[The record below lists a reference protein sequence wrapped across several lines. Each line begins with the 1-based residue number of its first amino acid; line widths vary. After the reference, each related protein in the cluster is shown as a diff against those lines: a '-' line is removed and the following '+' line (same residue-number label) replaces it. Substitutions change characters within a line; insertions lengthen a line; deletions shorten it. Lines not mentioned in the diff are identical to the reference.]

1 MSSGVFGDVGGEFAI
16 WADVAAIEGPAG
28 CLGQAKRQFAEVSRI
43 LCCAVGFGEVG
54 EVVDGAEHAAVR
66 GLGELLSAHLGDL
79 SGDEFFAETEGG
91 EDLRCGLGHARDGG
105 GRGCQW
111 HEQGQ
116 TCGFVD
122 EQCHLRLPE
131 QHGGVPGAQDRR
143 GRLRVSSGWR
153 TAVRAVKEL
162 LGRVH
167 HEHECEYP
175 CGEASV
181 RVTASGYGG
190 IGVVSVRLIYVVM
203 VQVFGWLVLLGRSG
217 AAKDSEILVLRHE
230 VAVWRRQVARPR
242 LSWPDRALFAALV
255 GLLPGELRA
264 CRLVRPATLVGWHRR
279 LIAEHWTYP
288 NTPGRPPIAAEIG
301 DLVLRSARESARW
314 GYRRIQAK
322 RSGSATGWGRARCAG
337 SSPQPV

>member
-1 MSSGVFGDVGGEFAI
+1 MT
-16 WADVAAIEGPAG
+16 VAAGASSANRGRRVGSLTNGAICG
-28 CLGQAKRQFAEVSRI
+28 CQNSTVAYQAPRM
-43 LCCAVGFGEVG
+43 
-54 EVVDGAEHAAVR
+54 VV
-66 GLGELLSAHLGDL
+66 
-79 SGDEFFAETEGG
+79 T
-91 EDLRCGLGHARDGG
+91 GG
-105 GRGCQW
+105 GSGA
-111 HEQGQ
+111 
-116 TCGFVD
+116 
-122 EQCHLRLPE
+122 
-131 QHGGVPGAQDRR
+131 GGVVLCARSRNFLVPCTTNMGASIP
-143 GRLRVSSGWR
+143 RLGLVG
-153 TAVRAVKEL
+153 VV
-162 LGRVH
+162 
-167 HEHECEYP
+167 
-175 CGEASV
+175 ASV
-181 RVTASGYGG
+181 YGR

-203 VQVFGWLVLLGRSG
+203 VRVFGWLVLLGRSG